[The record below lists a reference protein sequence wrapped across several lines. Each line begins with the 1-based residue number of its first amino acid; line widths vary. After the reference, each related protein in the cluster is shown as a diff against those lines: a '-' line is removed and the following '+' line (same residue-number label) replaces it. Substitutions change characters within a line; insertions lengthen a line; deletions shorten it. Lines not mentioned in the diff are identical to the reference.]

1 MSVFLVCD
9 HEPMHHKY
17 ITFKYINIL
26 GLSRSQ
32 DSSVSIPG
40 SHSPYIGSAVDT
52 RRWLQNGDP
61 IKRTKVVTVWSGCC
75 IGYTH
80 TTSKEGHDSV
90 RNGNWHAIRIYC
102 TVTLQSIVQKERE
115 RLWTND
121 KLFWCTKTSSSSL
134 LLLMTTFLKLKSRV
148 SRVILKKRVSPNH
161 DSQTWPGTHSHI
173 HTECDGVHL
182 GKVCKKNFLA
192 NSLLKMGSF
201 NIWFNK
207 KKHFLELS
215 SFDEQEAEISPN
227 WF

>member
-1 MSVFLVCD
+1 MLVSVYIIMSVFLVCD
-9 HEPMHHKY
+9 HEPMHSLKY
-17 ITFKYINIL
+17 IDIL

-32 DSSVSIPG
+32 DSSVSIPS

-115 RLWTND
+115 RETMNERQA
-121 KLFWCTKTSSSSL
+121 
-134 LLLMTTFLKLKSRV
+134 LLMHKDFFFFFFAAAADDDV
-148 SRVILKKRVSPNH
+148 P
-161 DSQTWPGTHSHI
+161 
-173 HTECDGVHL
+173 
-182 GKVCKKNFLA
+182 
-192 NSLLKMGSF
+192 
-201 NIWFNK
+201 
-207 KKHFLELS
+207 
-215 SFDEQEAEISPN
+215 
-227 WF
+227 

>member
-1 MSVFLVCD
+1 
-9 HEPMHHKY
+9 MHSLKY
-17 ITFKYINIL
+17 IDIL

-80 TTSKEGHDSV
+80 STSKEGHDSV

-115 RLWTND
+115 RLGTND
-121 KLFWCTKTSSSSL
+121 KLFWCTKTSSSL

-148 SRVILKKRVSPNH
+148 ILKKRVSPNH
-161 DSQTWPGTHSHI
+161 DSQTSPGTHS
-173 HTECDGVHL
+173 
-182 GKVCKKNFLA
+182 LA
-192 NSLLKMGSF
+192 HSYRVWWCPPWKSL
-201 NIWFNK
+201 
-207 KKHFLELS
+207 
-215 SFDEQEAEISPN
+215 
-227 WF
+227 

>member
-1 MSVFLVCD
+1 MLVSVYIIMSVFLVCD

-40 SHSPYIGSAVDT
+40 SHSPYIGSAVDS

-80 TTSKEGHDSV
+80 TTSKEDHDSV

-115 RLWTND
+115 RETMNERQA
-121 KLFWCTKTSSSSL
+121 
-134 LLLMTTFLKLKSRV
+134 LLMHKDFFFFFAAAAAADDDV
-148 SRVILKKRVSPNH
+148 P
-161 DSQTWPGTHSHI
+161 
-173 HTECDGVHL
+173 
-182 GKVCKKNFLA
+182 
-192 NSLLKMGSF
+192 
-201 NIWFNK
+201 
-207 KKHFLELS
+207 
-215 SFDEQEAEISPN
+215 
-227 WF
+227 

>member
-1 MSVFLVCD
+1 
-9 HEPMHHKY
+9 MHSLKY
-17 ITFKYINIL
+17 IDIL

-52 RRWLQNGDP
+52 WRWLQNGDP

-115 RLWTND
+115 RERLWTND
-121 KLFWCTKTSSSSL
+121 KLFWCTKTSSSL
-134 LLLMTTFLKLKSRV
+134 LLLMTTFLKLK

-201 NIWFNK
+201 NILFNK
-207 KKHFLELS
+207 KKHFLDLS